1 MSANTVSYA
10 PQYDNAGVGVIR
22 ANFSSPCSINNNG
35 VVLGTLDV
43 LACPTTSGAFYLN
56 CDTTQGAATPLINVP
71 QGYSNLTLQLT
82 DSTETTLLYDAV
94 PDYEI
99 TITFKM
105 LDDENFNGD
114 ASFQ

>member
-1 MSANTVSYA
+1 MSSTILYS
-10 PQYDNAGVGVIR
+10 PQYDNAGVSVIR

-35 VVLGTLDV
+35 VVLGTLDLV
-43 LACPTTSGAFYLN
+43 ACPNTTGAYFLN
-56 CDTTQGAATPLINVP
+56 CDTTQGSAAPIINVP
-71 QGYSNLTLQLT
+71 QGYSDLIVRLT
-82 DSTETTLLYDAV
+82 DSTETNLLTDAV

-99 TITFKM
+99 TITFKI